1 MPGPAERRGLSRF
14 WGRRYPFAPSRVPG
28 GDARVSWQDEATGR
42 PHGGNR
48 CYDAGMRPA
57 PRGQK
62 RHQTR
67 DPACLPVTA
76 LGASAMI
83 IYPTLEI
90 MDGKCVSLTRG
101 RLDAPVLWH
110 VDPVE
115 TARGFARAGAEWM
128 HLTDMDGL
136 KGGDANTDLI
146 EEIIRAAGIPVQLGG
161 GFRSRDA
168 VTGWIDRG
176 AGRIVVGTMAVQDP
190 DGVRELAKYHPDQIV
205 VAVDVHQGRLMTHGW
220 QSQSAIGAEDF
231 IAAFES
237 APLAGILI
245 TDIDA
250 DIEEGDG
257 SLGVISGSEERR
269 VGKECG
275 STCRARWSPS

>member
-1 MPGPAERRGLSRF
+1 
-14 WGRRYPFAPSRVPG
+14 
-28 GDARVSWQDEATGR
+28 
-42 PHGGNR
+42 
-48 CYDAGMRPA
+48 
-57 PRGQK
+57 
-62 RHQTR
+62 
-67 DPACLPVTA
+67 
-76 LGASAMI
+76 MI
-83 IYPTLEI
+83 IYPTLEL

-101 RLDAPVLWH
+101 RLDEPVLWH

-136 KGGDANTDLI
+136 KGGDANNDLI

-161 GFRSRDA
+161 GFRSREA
-168 VTGWIDRG
+168 ITGWIDRG

-220 QSQSAIGAEDF
+220 QSPSAIVAEDF
-231 IAAFES
+231 IAAFDD

-250 DIEEGDG
+250 DIEDSDG
-257 SLGVISGSEERR
+257 SLGVISGLASNTRHPVIAR
-269 VGKECG
+269 GTVRSVDDVARLKYIPNISGTLIG
-275 STCRARWSPS
+275 RALMARDVDLGEALDLARPSPEPTAEFL